1 MGPSST
7 GDRLGPPDSLAVL
20 EADGYDEAKG
30 VWYFYDHSRE
40 RVAEGLALYAV
51 PVAEDAEY
59 VGFQTRWG
67 RSTVHP
73 GQGLRMATEV
83 SSQTP
88 PWMGLTVEMEDGRA
102 VRIQRDEAM
111 EKRWEDR

>member
-1 MGPSST
+1 M
-7 GDRLGPPDSLAVL
+7 L